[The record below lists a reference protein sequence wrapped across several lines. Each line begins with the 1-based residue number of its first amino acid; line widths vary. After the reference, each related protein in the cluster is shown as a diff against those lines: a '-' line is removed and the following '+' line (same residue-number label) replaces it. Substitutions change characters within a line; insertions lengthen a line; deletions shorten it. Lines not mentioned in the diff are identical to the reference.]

1 MSKISHF
8 KYVLG
13 IQSFATADSGACIIK
28 VDYKNKDYEYVA
40 ISEERLLR
48 KKYPYT
54 FPLHSIKYCMEHF
67 NISSFKKIDLL
78 VSDIIRENVWLRS
91 GPSYNVTEFDYIKS
105 ILKYPKKKIFQ
116 INHHLAHAAS
126 VYYTSGFKNSAILI
140 IDGNGTDLETNS
152 FYQGKNKKIKLIDR
166 YKGQGIG
173 ALYNVITK
181 DCLNLGTGGEGK
193 TMGLAPYGK
202 KNRGI
207 LNFSRVKLEGIKT
220 DYSSLLKRQPY
231 SDILTFK
238 KNLNIEKF
246 VKNYGK
252 RRINENILKRKW
264 SGIAF
269 DLQNETERCMVHL
282 GRELFKKTKS
292 KNICIAGGVGL
303 NSVGNQKLFE
313 KSSFKDIFVY
323 PACSDAG
330 IPFGLAIW
338 GVYNHSNINKK
349 KIKLKKLTNAY
360 TGTSY
365 NRKYINSLLKK
376 HKIKSKSLDLKI
388 IAKHISEG
396 KIIGWFQ
403 NGSEYGP
410 RALGNRSILADSRS
424 FKMRNYVNEKVKHRE
439 NFRPFAPAVLEEDFI
454 INFKLKRRSPYM
466 LLVAKVKNPKLIPA
480 VNHVDRTARVQTV
493 NKKQNHLFY
502 NLIKEF
508 KNITGIGCILNT
520 SFNDA
525 GEPIVETPEDA
536 LITFIGTKIDFL
548 VLGNNVIERKNLTES
563 LKNKLLK
570 LRKIKIAKREQK
582 AIELLTKN
590 YNKEMKKK
598 YIKFEERK
606 AYWSCLEKPLFNL
619 EMKVADWLKQKK
631 KILIYGT
638 YDQTN
643 YLYKNIKDFKKL
655 NVMGFLPYK
664 ILNDDFLNKKKIYIP
679 FNILKEKSKILEKND
694 YDILISSFEYLYDI
708 EREINKNM
716 KNKKYFKFYNGYSR
730 NLISLK
736 KNRKFI
742 N

>member
-207 LNFSRVKLEGIKT
+207 LNFSSVKLEGIKT

-410 RALGNRSILADSRS
+410 RALGNRSILADSRNS
-424 FKMRNYVNEKVKHRE
+424 KMQDIVNIKVKHRE
-439 NFRPFAPAVLEEDFI
+439 TFRPFAPAVLEEDYKKF
-454 INFKLKRRSPYM
+454 FKLNQPSPYM
-466 LLVAKVKNPKLIPA
+466 LLVAKVLKPKILPSVTHI
-480 VNHVDRTARVQTV
+480 DGTARVQTV
-493 NKKQNHLFY
+493 NSKQNEIFY

-508 KNITGIGCILNT
+508 KKITGIGCILNT

-525 GEPIVETPEDA
+525 GEPIVETPQDA
-536 LITFIGTKIDFL
+536 IIGMLNSKIDYL
-548 VLGNNVIERKNLTES
+548 VLGNYLIDAKKIKKS
-563 LKNKLLK
+563 LK
-570 LRKIKIAKREQK
+570 RKIIKDRSQRIKSNEKK
-582 AIELLTKN
+582 AILSLTHKSN
-590 YNKEMKKK
+590 LNNKRKYFKKQ
-598 YIKFEERK
+598 IGL
-606 AYWSCLEKPLFNL
+606 AYWNTLEKPFFALSNQIKKWISL
-619 EMKVADWLKQKK
+619 NK
-631 KILIYGT
+631 KILLFGT
-638 YDQTN
+638 YDQT
-643 YLYKNIKDFKKL
+643 YLLLKNVKKFKDL
-655 NVMGFLPYK
+655 NIEGFLPYK
-664 ILNDDFLNKKKIYIP
+664 YFNDEINNKDKKKLP
-679 FNILKEKSKILEKND
+679 FKKLHKLQNKLSKNCE
-694 YDILISSFEYLYDI
+694 ILITSYEFSYDI
-708 EREINKNM
+708 EREITKNH
-716 KNKKYFKFYNGYSR
+716 NNFKYFTYYNGYSR
-730 NLISLK
+730 NLSNYFNFK
-736 KNRKFI
+736 KS
-742 N
+742 

>member
-1 MSKISHF
+1 MI
-8 KYVLG
+8 
-13 IQSFATADSGACIIK
+13 
-28 VDYKNKDYEYVA
+28 
-40 ISEERLLR
+40 
-48 KKYPYT
+48 
-54 FPLHSIKYCMEHF
+54 
-67 NISSFKKIDLL
+67 
-78 VSDIIRENVWLRS
+78 
-91 GPSYNVTEFDYIKS
+91 
-105 ILKYPKKKIFQ
+105 
-116 INHHLAHAAS
+116 
-126 VYYTSGFKNSAILI
+126 
-140 IDGNGTDLETNS
+140 
-152 FYQGKNKKIKLIDR
+152 
-166 YKGQGIG
+166 
-173 ALYNVITK
+173 
-181 DCLNLGTGGEGK
+181 
-193 TMGLAPYGK
+193 
-202 KNRGI
+202 
-207 LNFSRVKLEGIKT
+207 
-220 DYSSLLKRQPY
+220 
-231 SDILTFK
+231 
-238 KNLNIEKF
+238 
-246 VKNYGK
+246 
-252 RRINENILKRKW
+252 
-264 SGIAF
+264 
-269 DLQNETERCMVHL
+269 HL

-313 KSSFKDIFVY
+313 KTSFKDIFVY

-338 GVYNHSNINKK
+338 GVCNHSNINKK
-349 KIKLKKLTNAY
+349 KIKIKKLTNAY

-439 NFRPFAPAVLEEDFI
+439 NFRPFAPAVLEEDFKI
-454 INFKLKRRSPYM
+454 HFKLKRPSPYM

-480 VNHVDRTARVQTV
+480 VNHVDGTARVQTV

-548 VLGNNVIERKNLTES
+548 VLGNNVIERKNLTKS
-563 LKNKLLK
+563 LRNKLLK
-570 LRKIKIAKREQK
+570 LRNIKILEREQQ

-590 YNKEMKKK
+590 YNKKMKKN

-606 AYWSCLEKPLFNL
+606 AYWSCLEKPLL
-619 EMKVADWLKQKK
+619 DLKMKITDWLKQKK

-664 ILNDDFLNKKKIYIP
+664 ILNDDFLNKMKIYIP
-679 FNILKEKSKILEKND
+679 FNILKEKSKLLEKND
-694 YDILISSFEYLYDI
+694 FDILI
-708 EREINKNM
+708 
-716 KNKKYFKFYNGYSR
+716 FKF
-730 NLISLK
+730 
-736 KNRKFI
+736 
-742 N
+742 

>member
-1 MSKISHF
+1 MSKNVQF

-28 VDYKNKDYEYVA
+28 VDYKNEDYEYVA

-67 NISSFKKIDLL
+67 NISSFKEIDLL
-78 VSDIIRENVWLRS
+78 VSDIIRENIWLRS

-126 VYYTSGFKNSAILI
+126 VYYTSGFKNSAVLI

-152 FYQGKNKKIKLIDR
+152 FYHGKNKKIKLIDK

-202 KNRGI
+202 KSKGI
-207 LNFSRVKLEGIKT
+207 LNFSKVKLEGVKT

-238 KNLNIEKF
+238 KNLKIQKF

-252 RRINENILKRKW
+252 RKINENILKSKW

-269 DLQNETERCMVHL
+269 DLQNETERCMIHL
-282 GRELFKKTKS
+282 GHEIFKKTKS

-338 GVYNHSNINKK
+338 GVYNHLKINSKI
-349 KIKLKKLTNAY
+349 IKLRQLTNAY
-360 TGTSY
+360 TGTPYS
-365 NRKYINSLLKK
+365 NKYIDSLLKK
-376 HKIKSKSLDLKI
+376 HKIKSKSLDVKI
-388 IAKHISEG
+388 IAKYISKE

-424 FKMRNYVNEKVKHRE
+424 FKMRDYVNEKVKHRE
-439 NFRPFAPAVLEEDFI
+439 SFRPFAPAVLEEDFKTH
-454 INFKLKRRSPYM
+454 FKLKRPSPYM
-466 LLVAKVKNPKLIPA
+466 LLVAKVKNPKMIPA
-480 VNHVDRTARVQTV
+480 VNHVDGTARVQTV
-493 NKKQNHLFY
+493 NKKQNCLFY

-508 KNITGIGCILNT
+508 KNITGVGCILNT

-536 LITFIGTKIDFL
+536 LITFIGTKIDYL
-548 VLGNNVIERKNLTES
+548 VLGNKIIERKNLS
-563 LKNKLLK
+563 NFLKNKLVK
-570 LRKIKIAKREQK
+570 LRSAKIKIREKK
-582 AIELLTKN
+582 AIKLLTKN
-590 YNKEMKKK
+590 YNKKRKEK
-598 YIKFEERK
+598 YIKLEEKK
-606 AYWSCLEKPLFNL
+606 AYWNCLEKPLLNL
-619 EMKVADWLKQKK
+619 EMKIKNWLKRKNR
-631 KILIYGT
+631 ILIYGT
-638 YDQTN
+638 YDQT
-643 YLYKNIKDFKKL
+643 YFLYKNIKDFKKL
-655 NVMGFLPYK
+655 NVVGFLPYK
-664 ILNDDFLNKKKIYIP
+664 ILNDDFLNKKKIKLP
-679 FNILKEKSKILEKND
+679 FKVITMNSKILKKNNF
-694 YDILISSFEYLYDI
+694 DILVSSFEYLYDI
-708 EREINKNM
+708 EREIHRNM

-736 KNRKFI
+736 KNRKLV